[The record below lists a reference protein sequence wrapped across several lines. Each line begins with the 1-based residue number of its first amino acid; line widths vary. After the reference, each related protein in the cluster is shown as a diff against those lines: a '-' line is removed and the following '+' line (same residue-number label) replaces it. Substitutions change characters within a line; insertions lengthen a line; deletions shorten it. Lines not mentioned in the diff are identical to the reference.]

1 MKKSI
6 KSLYETKNKDV
17 IPNCHLLIDPDD
29 HEACLTL
36 VLLLRKCGSMIP
48 KRLAEI
54 IKSRTTGIENTPLCQ
69 KIKLLGYCNPL
80 KSKCHLR
87 HHFVNFSSQNKNT
100 MVPPSG
106 FIEFLVTWNFEA
118 NHHLVKI
125 HCIKNDVQEEVIS
138 HNHFNRMHMKLV
150 RLNNLK
156 SLAKAENLELGNVY
170 AVKDKVDQ
178 VTKRGQI
185 KEFIVKEDERKVKI
199 LFVDEGKMYVPYAAN
214 VEFCDLPE
222 EFNLQNIPML
232 SSEIVLLNMVP
243 MDQFPKWPLEA
254 EDRMCSMFRLDSNQ
268 IKRGNYK
275 FRAEF
280 VLNVENIF
288 FVRRIQKM
296 KKMVSEDQPLDWTG
310 RHPHITSPPFWHFL
324 TPPLFVINFI
334 LGIKVRQFI

>member
-1 MKKSI
+1 
-6 KSLYETKNKDV
+6 
-17 IPNCHLLIDPDD
+17 
-29 HEACLTL
+29 
-36 VLLLRKCGSMIP
+36 
-48 KRLAEI
+48 
-54 IKSRTTGIENTPLCQ
+54 
-69 KIKLLGYCNPL
+69 
-80 KSKCHLR
+80 
-87 HHFVNFSSQNKNT
+87 
-100 MVPPSG
+100 
-106 FIEFLVTWNFEA
+106 
-118 NHHLVKI
+118 
-125 HCIKNDVQEEVIS
+125 
-138 HNHFNRMHMKLV
+138 
-150 RLNNLK
+150 
-156 SLAKAENLELGNVY
+156 
-170 AVKDKVDQ
+170 
-178 VTKRGQI
+178 
-185 KEFIVKEDERKVKI
+185 
-199 LFVDEGKMYVPYAAN
+199 MYVPYAAN

-324 TPPLFVINFI
+324 TPPPPLCH
-334 LGIKVRQFI
+334 QFYTRYKG